1 MSYDPNLPPETITSE
16 QIKLDAVEVTDYL
29 RERFDQDK
37 IYLIGHSFGT
47 TIALK
52 LAAEYPE
59 KYEAY
64 IAMGMSVDKIRSERK
79 AYHYML
85 EQ

>member
-1 MSYDPNLPPETITSE
+1 MTYDAI
-16 QIKLDAVEVTDYL
+16 EVTDYL
-29 RERFDQDK
+29 RERFNQKK

-47 TIALK
+47 IIALK

-64 IAMGMSVDKIRSERK
+64 IAMSMSVDKIRSERK
-79 AYHYML
+79 HITICLISIKKMVIKR
-85 EQ
+85 